1 MENNNSNDNINND
14 YIERNPFELMRFNGM
29 SEGGQVAKFSGGN
42 WYSEKY
48 VEMVTQGDRV
58 KQARIEQLEIM
69 HQKQSSLLKHVVRV
83 INEFLP
89 DYEEDDD
96 IIEAFSSLFNMHFGW
111 DVGEV
116 HDPRRRELEID
127 IEVLVKK
134 RITLNIKTMQGKTD
148 PDEIEDHIKDV
159 FSNDPDANHLC
170 FEDSIFEV
178 IDMHTDSEET
188 EDVDVTIL

>member
-1 MENNNSNDNINND
+1 MENNNSNDN
-14 YIERNPFELMRFNGM
+14 IERNPFELMRFMGM
-29 SEGGQVAKFSGGN
+29 SEGGQVAKFDGAN

-48 VEMVTQGDRV
+48 VDQVTQGDRV

-96 IIEAFSSLFNMHFGW
+96 IIDAFSSLFGMHFGW

-134 RITLNIKTMQGKTD
+134 RITLNIKTAQGVTD
-148 PDEIEDHIKDV
+148 PDAIEDHIKDV
-159 FSNDPDANHLC
+159 FNDDPDANHLC